1 MEESK
6 ITVKEFDGRQGVE
19 LEIFVKNRSFGNEH
33 DEAVSLFKEG
43 ISGRWYF
50 DDGKPEYPTK
60 PHNNL
65 RDLEKEINTIMKTA
79 LEISKSH
86 NWDLL
91 FIGSDPY
98 ATDFASGHIHASIS
112 KKPPQTEIKIMGDK
126 LYSIQSFIA
135 LIGQNSPICDGKIT
149 YCKDARLGYS
159 TWSRFTPYEET
170 GGSHY
175 LSLASGSRGHS
186 NVNTIEVRIPSSAIP
201 EQIFANTALIKT
213 IIQLPFMQ
221 ILPLIQ
227 CKNNFFKVIRYGG
240 EALVPILKPI
250 GLGYLGLKGK
260 NVYIKISELFRLL
273 LNDECVKPILSDT
286 LKEISPSLRKRVE
299 EFYRLIT
306 HGFTVSDFMM
316 QTFLNN
322 PSQEDMQDILGEV
335 SKNGF
340 LNNGSFIDVL
350 DKPERPLYPLLED
363 KISLEEVEEM
373 IKKQNFDFTNFEV
386 NEVEK
391 ILDDDNPY
399 SIKRSSRTREILIA
413 MGSGDRGKL
422 ITLFGLRRTNFT
434 YLRNNEIIDNNHFD
448 TKGRLFD
455 SVYQLAVERGLI

>member
-1 MEESK
+1 MK
-6 ITVKEFDGRQGVE
+6 I
-19 LEIFVKNRSFGNEH
+19 
-33 DEAVSLFKEG
+33 
-43 ISGRWYF
+43 
-50 DDGKPEYPTK
+50 
-60 PHNNL
+60 
-65 RDLEKEINTIMKTA
+65 A
-79 LEISKSH
+79 LEISQSR

-98 ATDFASGHIHASIS
+98 ATDFASGHIHASLS
-112 KKPPQTEIKIMGDK
+112 KKPPKTEIKVMGDK

-135 LIGQNSPICDGKIT
+135 LLGQNSPICDGKIT

-175 LSLASGSRGHS
+175 LSLASGNRGHS

-273 LNDECVKPILSDT
+273 LNDECVKPILTDT

-306 HGFTVSDFMM
+306 HGFTVSDFVM

-322 PSQEDMQDILGEV
+322 PDQGDMQDILGEV

-340 LNNGSFIDVL
+340 LNDGSFIDVL
-350 DKPERPLYPLLED
+350 DKPDRPLYPLLEE

-391 ILDDDNPY
+391 ILDDD
-399 SIKRSSRTREILIA
+399 SSHSLKRDSRTRSILRAI
-413 MGSGDRGKL
+413 SRGHTDWL
-422 ITLFGLRRTNFT
+422 IRHHDNIIPSFR
-434 YLRNNEIIDNNHFD
+434 YLIDNEIVSEDDYCI
-448 TKGRLFD
+448 KGRLFD